1 MGAGKWCSVAVRQPR
16 KRPAWSWYADDGRGM
31 VRFGEDP
38 GRLTVVYYP
47 VYIHSPGRYYVWAR
61 TCPTGSE
68 DSGLDVGLDG
78 KWPGSGL
85 RMQ

>member
-1 MGAGKWCSVAVRQPR
+1 MT
-16 KRPAWSWYADDGRGM
+16 GRGM